1 MTSVLST
8 SGRMPV
14 RSSAIH
20 DRSGIPVLEAS
31 GATRFGRIAIA
42 TGRLGHPALVFFAAV
57 VAGLLLLAACSM
69 GLGFLL
75 THELSHAPGLG
86 AANRHVDEWLAARR
100 TPDRTE
106 ASLIGSIVAG
116 GVVLPIV
123 AGVFALGCLVRRRWR
138 VAAFGV
144 FALAVESGAYRV
156 TTLVIHEHRPRVH
169 RLEQLPVNASYP
181 SGHTAA
187 SIAVYGGL
195 VLLLTSKVENRVVR
209 AVAWAVAAAIPVYV
223 GLSRMYRG
231 MHYPLDVMG
240 GALLGIGAL
249 CVVVFACQ
257 ASGAAADRRE
267 QGGNR

>member
-1 MTSVLST
+1 LMTL
-8 SGRMPV
+8 GRMRAR
-14 RSSAIH
+14 RSAAH
-20 DRSGIPVLEAS
+20 RRSRIPVLEAS
-31 GATRFGRIAIA
+31 GAKRFGRFAFA
-42 TGRLGHPALVFFAAV
+42 TGRLGHPALVFFISV
-57 VAGLLLLAACSM
+57 VAGVLLLAACSM

-86 AANRHVDEWLAARR
+86 SANRHVDEWLAARR

-169 RLEQLPVNASYP
+169 RLEQLPVDASYP